1 MAIKSQNA
9 LFSVST
15 AEAAADN
22 ITAITAANP
31 PVVTCGT
38 HGISNGD
45 LIRISGVV
53 GMTEVNDRAFIA
65 ANVSGT
71 TLELKGVD
79 GTGYTAYVSGGQ
91 VTETSTLT
99 AIGEVT
105 GVSGFDGVADEIDTT
120 HLRSTAKEFLV
131 GLQDFGNLNLE
142 LNLANTDTGQA
153 KLRSLKAA
161 GSIGTFAFQLSDGTV
176 AAFRALVKSF
186 TMQNPSNDAAR
197 ASCQLR
203 ITGEPSWFS

>member
-9 LFSVST
+9 LLSVST

-45 LIRISGVV
+45 LIRIDSVG
-53 GMTEVNDRAFIA
+53 GMTQVNGRAFIA
-65 ANVSGT
+65 ANVAAT

-79 GTGYTAYVSGGQ
+79 GSGYTAYTSGGT
-91 VTETSTLT
+91 VIETSTLT
-99 AIGEVT
+99 AIGEVAS
-105 GVSGFDGVADEIDTT
+105 VSGFDGEADEIDVT
-120 HLRSTAKEFLV
+120 HLRSTAKEYLI
-131 GLQDFGNLNLE
+131 GLQDFGNVTLE
-142 LNLANTDTGQA
+142 LLLVNSDTGQA
-153 KLRSLKAA
+153 KLRSLKASA
-161 GSIGTFAFQLSDGTV
+161 AIGTFALALSNGET

-186 TMQNPSNDAAR
+186 TFSNPANEAAR
-197 ASCQLR
+197 ATVVLR
-203 ITGEPSWFS
+203 ITGEPAWFA

>member
-9 LFSVST
+9 LLSVST

-45 LIRISGVV
+45 LIRIAGVV
-53 GMTEVNDRAFIA
+53 GMTQVNDRAFIA

-79 GTGYTAYVSGGQ
+79 GTGYTAYSSAGTV
-91 VTETSTLT
+91 VETTTLT

-105 GVSGFDGVADEIDTT
+105 SVTGFDGVADEIDVT
-120 HLRSTAKEFLV
+120 HLRSTAKEFLI

-142 LNLANTDTGQA
+142 MLLVNSDTGQA
-153 KLRSLKAA
+153 KLRSLKSSAA
-161 GSIGTFAFQLSDGTV
+161 IGTFSFALSNGEV
-176 AAFRALVKSF
+176 AAFRALVRSF
-186 TMQNPSNDAAR
+186 TVNNPGNEAAR
-197 ASCQLR
+197 ASVQLR
-203 ITGEPSWFS
+203 LTGEPAWFA